1 MPTSLKSNVGTERC
15 RLLRVLV
22 AGLVTTSILSAGTR
36 SQCLAASAWLGF
48 GTLSV
53 RGVVKVNGQRA
64 TEGQTLFTN
73 ARISTEANSESL
85 ITLGN
90 HSRLNLSGK
99 SELTI
104 ESSEMRVLGSL
115 ETGGVLLDIPAGI
128 VLDFSTADVAITKQS
143 GEETVVQ
150 IESTECGGT
159 RLTVMRGQIAAR
171 HQGRTDVVNAGET
184 LSNTS
189 GMETSQATQS
199 PANGKSKL
207 GIFFAI
213 SGAVAIVL
221 SAALSDHNEEQQNQG
236 GFGGCVTVLSPGAT
250 GCR

>member
-1 MPTSLKSNVGTERC
+1 MPTSLKSNVGTKRR

-22 AGLVTTSILSAGTR
+22 AGLVTTSILSAGTL

-64 TEGQTLFTN
+64 TQGQTLFTN
-73 ARISTEANSESL
+73 ASISTEANSESL

-115 ETGGVLLDIPAGI
+115 GTGGVLLDIPAGI

-143 GEETVVQ
+143 GEETVLQV
-150 IESTECGGT
+150 ESTECGGT

-213 SGAVAIVL
+213 GGAVAIVL
-221 SAALSDHNEEQQNQG
+221 SAALSDHNEEQQNP
-236 GFGGCVTVLSPGAT
+236 GFSGCVTVLSPGAT

>member
-1 MPTSLKSNVGTERC
+1 MPTSLKSNVGTKRR

-22 AGLVTTSILSAGTR
+22 AGLVTTSILSAGTL
-36 SQCLAASAWLGF
+36 SQCLAASAWPAFG

-73 ARISTEANSESL
+73 ASISTEANSESL

-143 GEETVVQ
+143 GEETVLQV
-150 IESTECGGT
+150 ESTECGGT

-213 SGAVAIVL
+213 GGAVAIVL
-221 SAALSDHNEEQQNQG
+221 SAALSDHNEEQQNP
-236 GFGGCVTVLSPGAT
+236 GFSGCVTVLSPGAT